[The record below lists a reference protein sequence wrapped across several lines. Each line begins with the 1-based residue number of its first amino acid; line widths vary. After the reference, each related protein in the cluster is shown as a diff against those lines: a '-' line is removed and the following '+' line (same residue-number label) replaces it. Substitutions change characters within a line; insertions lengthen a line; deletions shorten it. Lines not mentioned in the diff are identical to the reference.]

1 MREDNPLDWGKKA
14 DGDLDAARR
23 LLRGKNPHPD
33 LSCYHSQQ
41 CGEKYLKAMLIEQG
55 IEFPKSHDLV
65 VLNNLCLTNGILT
78 AFDEDALDFLNGFA
92 TRARYPGM
100 EPTIEEARGSI
111 EIAKSIR
118 KFARSFLELKK

>member
-1 MREDNPLDWGKKA
+1 MI
-14 DGDLDAARR
+14 
-23 LLRGKNPHPD
+23 
-33 LSCYHSQQ
+33 
-41 CGEKYLKAMLIEQG
+41 EKG

-78 AFDEDALDFLNGFA
+78 AFDEDVLDFLNGFA

-100 EPTIEEARGSI
+100 EPTLEEARRSI

-118 KFARSFLELKK
+118 KFARSFLGLV